1 MDALTHLAHQRL
13 TDLHAT
19 ADAIR
24 LEREA
29 NIASPVAPS
38 DPTPPTEPTPALA
51 VVITECGPCESE
63 AQAA

>member
-29 NIASPVAPS
+29 NAAVSVPPS
-38 DPTPPTEPTPALA
+38 DPTPPIEPTPALA
-51 VVITECGPCESE
+51 VVRGEGGPCEPE
-63 AQAA
+63 TKAA